1 MDYGE
6 YKDERKEE
14 NIADRNKI
22 GFCDDLLPCVSLDHS
37 SKVGMCYISRTHY
50 G

>member
-14 NIADRNKI
+14 NIVDRNKI
-22 GFCDDLLPCVSLDHS
+22 GFCDDLLLCVSFDYS
-37 SKVGMCYISRTHY
+37 SKVGMCYISRLYY